1 MIITNYSDIYKEDT
15 SLRPY
20 QQKAKKEI
28 FESWDEVDNVMFQ
41 MPTGTGKTRLF
52 TSIISDINRYSI
64 QRREAVKIL
73 IVAHRTELINQI
85 GKHLEKYK
93 VPHNIIVGG
102 KWTQTGRFSMSPGR
116 SWGQSLIYLK
126 LVVSDKK

>member
-126 LVVSDKK
+126 

>member
-1 MIITNYSDIYKEDT
+1 MIVTSYSEICKEDPQ
-15 SLRPY
+15 LRPY

-52 TSIISDINRYSI
+52 TSIISDINKYSI

-73 IVAHRTELINQI
+73 IIAHRTELIDQI
-85 GKHLEKYK
+85 GESLDRYK
-93 VPHNIIVGG
+93 VGHNFMGG
-102 KWTQTGRFSMSPGR
+102 G
-116 SWGQSLIYLK
+116 I
-126 LVVSDKK
+126 